1 MGKTYGKTRQTC
13 RCNEDRMVIFDGIFD
28 GMLVGHPL
36 VSSNMPIFTFF
47 WRFDGKII
55 EPNGRLSTSKK
66 LSTGRYPIRFDRT
79 C

>member
-1 MGKTYGKTRQTC
+1 MWEKHMEKLTKHAGAMRIEWSYSMEYSMECWLTPSG
-13 RCNEDRMVIFDGIFD
+13 VIKHANFHI
-28 GMLVGHPL
+28 
-36 VSSNMPIFTFF
+36 F